1 MSSLLKSLADAKHL
15 REHGL
20 RLYELSIR
28 SRHVD
33 PHQVSTFLLNELQS
47 KTVAL
52 IHLDNNEAAFSLAVV
67 PFAARGGELYLVVGT
82 ASDTFLAPRSC
93 SSGFLRAYRFIEDGA
108 GLELVH
114 KTETDDVPLAVMAFQ
129 GRLVAGVG
137 KALRIYEIGKKKLLR
152 KAENKVGSFIRGWFV
167 T

>member
-1 MSSLLKSLADAKHL
+1 MQSTCGNLGFGNTDHRSNRGRQISLKSVVFTELA
-15 REHGL
+15 
-20 RLYELSIR
+20 
-28 SRHVD
+28 
-33 PHQVSTFLLNELQS
+33 PQS

-67 PFAARGGELYLVVGT
+67 PFSVRGGELHLVVGT
-82 ASDTFLAPRSC
+82 ASDTFVSPRSC
-93 SSGFLRAYRFIEDGA
+93 TSGFLRTYRFVDDGA
-108 GLELVH
+108 GLELMH

-152 KAENKVGSFIRGWFV
+152 KAENKVSWVI
-167 T
+167 